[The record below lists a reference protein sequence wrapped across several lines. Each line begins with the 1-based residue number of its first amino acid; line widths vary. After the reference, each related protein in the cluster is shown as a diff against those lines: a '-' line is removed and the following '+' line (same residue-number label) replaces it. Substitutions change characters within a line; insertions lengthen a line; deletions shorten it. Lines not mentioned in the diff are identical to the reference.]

1 MTNSEAAM
9 PEVKTAPKA
18 AAATLKNQNTALKL
32 LAQGEIKRYSAMN
45 SPLKR
50 IFYEK
55 TVINS
60 KNRLNTPNK
69 FTRISPLFFRV
80 ALLLRISIIKRVRRI
95 VR

>member
-1 MTNSEAAM
+1 MTNSDPPM
-9 PEVKTAPKA
+9 LEVKTALKA
-18 AAATLKNQNTALKL
+18 AAATLKNQNIALKR
-32 LAQGEIKRYSAMN
+32 LALGEIGRNSAII
-45 SPLKR
+45 SPLKCN
-50 IFYEK
+50 FYEK
-55 TVINS
+55 TVIIS